1 MTPQDLVDS
10 APQARSW
17 LEPEDVLAD
26 AQAVMDKYYSTY
38 LPRRPYVLGEIY
50 EPLVPA
56 M

>member
-17 LEPEDVLAD
+17 LKPEDVLAD
-26 AQAVMDKYYSTY
+26 AQAVMDEYYSRN
-38 LPRRPYVLGEIY
+38 LHRRPYVLGEVY
-50 EPLVPA
+50 EPLVPT